1 MFRLHTSYSPRVAR
15 GAAVL
20 LRLLLMFGALA
31 VILSQLSSISA
42 QSDDDGDFS
51 RAELEMLAL
60 SPEARSI
67 AQKLQCPVCDGQPI
81 TESNATIARQM
92 RARVQQLVDQG
103 ESQDAILAFFEERY
117 GPAVLREPRP
127 AGIGLGVWAAPP
139 IMALIGLLVIV
150 RVLRGKSSSG
160 RAQTTL
166 RQARPEDE
174 EIVAQEINRL
184 TGERN

>member
-31 VILSQLSSISA
+31 AILSQQTSISA
-42 QSDDDGDFS
+42 QSDDSDFS

-150 RVLRGKSSSG
+150 RVLRGKSSSS

-174 EIVAQEINRL
+174 EIVAREMNRL

>member
-1 MFRLHTSYSPRVAR
+1 MFGLDAIHSPR
-15 GAAVL
+15 AAHGSTLL
-20 LRLLLMFGALA
+20 LRLLLILGAVA
-31 VILSQLSSISA
+31 AILSQQPSISA
-42 QSDDDGDFS
+42 QSGDEGDFS

-150 RVLRGKSSSG
+150 GVLRRKSVSS
-160 RAQTTL
+160 RARTPL

-174 EIVAQEINRL
+174 ELVAREMNRL
-184 TGERN
+184 TGGRN